1 MAATTR
7 TAIRPR
13 PPSNARHHAEWFSL
27 VETSGPFL
35 SIPVLQRV
43 FPQGLDAHNP
53 ERAGT
58 LRLAFDEWEADREDP
73 AIHNAWVRLVLGD
86 TLEMPDDLISEGQTL
101 PPAFEARI
109 AEHGETLRP
118 DLAIMDPDDPDKA
131 RLLVRI
137 YAPGQDLEKPIE
149 GLRWKASPATRMME
163 LLHATDVRLGLV
175 TNGEQWMLVHAPRG
189 ETTGYASWYALLWL
203 EEQITLR
210 TFRSLLSARRF
221 FGVADEDTIEA
232 MYAES
237 AQNQQEVTDQL
248 GYQVRQAVEILV
260 SAIDGVD
267 QDRGRTLLAGA
278 DEKQLYEAALTV
290 MMRLVFLFSAE
301 ERGMLLLGD
310 PLYDQYYAVS
320 TLREQL
326 REDADKHGEEV
337 LERRHDAY
345 SRLLATFRAV
355 HGGAEHEAMRLP
367 AYGGTLFDPDRYPFL
382 EGRSPGTSWRNEPTL
397 PLPIYNRD
405 VLHLLEALQ
414 ILRVK
419 VPGGGP
425 AEARRLSFRAL
436 DIEQIGHV
444 YEGLLDHTAL
454 RATETVLG
462 LTGSKDKEPE
472 IPLSTL
478 EELRERGKDTLIDSL
493 KKQTGRSPAALR
505 KALAAPSED
514 EGRWRAVFG
523 NDEAL
528 AERARP
534 FAGLVR
540 GDMSGYPV
548 VVLAG
553 SVYVTK
559 GSDRRESGTHYTPR
573 SLTEPIVQHTL
584 DPMVYEGPAEGWPK
598 EGWRLRSADEI
609 IALTVCDMAMGSGAF
624 LVQAC
629 RYLSERLVEAWEEA
643 GENRAPDDS
652 PLPADADERLAIAR
666 RLVADHCLYGVDK
679 NPLAVEMGK
688 LSLWLITLQKDRPFT
703 FLDHALRSGD
713 SLLGV
718 TSIDQLTHW
727 ALDPEGNRNVP
738 WFTLAT
744 ERALNTALDLRRQLH
759 SFSVLSVRD
768 TEAKARLL
776 REAEDAMELVRLGAD
791 LLAAAALRPAKR
803 RQAVSDAFLSEFHV
817 QALAYEDLREGAFTE
832 EGETDVREGF
842 AELRC
847 RADELLGNR
856 RPFHWPLEFP
866 EVFVDTQEPAIIDGR
881 LPLDA
886 GDLFEELSKPNDT
899 FVSGFAAVV
908 GNPPFQGGKKI
919 SGSFGT
925 DYREHLVEQ
934 VAHGIKGNADL
945 CAYFFLRA
953 GNVVRGGGGMGL
965 LATNTIA
972 QGDTREV
979 GLDQLANDSCVINRA
994 VSSRKWPGGASLEV
1008 AHLWMW
1014 QGDWTGVYMLDD
1026 QLVAG
1031 ITTRLTVPSAVQGDP
1046 YPLARNT
1053 DKAFL
1058 GSYVMGMGFTLQP
1071 EEAQALI
1078 DEDARN
1084 GNVVLPYLSGEDLN
1098 SHPEQ
1103 SPSRWIINFRKWP
1116 LRREVEGGW
1125 READKNQR
1133 NAWLRSGS
1141 VPKDYPHPVAAD
1153 YPDCLRIVEERV
1165 RPERTLHSDEVGKKY
1180 WWRFLRPRVE
1190 LYGTLEELERAL
1202 VTTRVSAFH
1211 FMSPADT
1218 RIVFSDSLTVLA
1230 ADAFTVLSS
1239 TIHDV
1244 WAHRPGMT
1252 TLESRPT
1259 YNAAYA
1265 FDSFPLPPQVPS
1277 LKDIG
1282 ERYYAHRQG
1291 IMQSRQEGL
1300 TKTYNRFHNPEE
1312 SAEDIERLLELHVE
1326 MDRAVADAYGW
1337 GDLDLWHGFHETK
1350 QGVRFTI
1357 SEEARREVLD
1367 RLLLLN
1373 HERYEEEVK
1382 QSLHDKKKKQGK
1394 TKKRPKPKTGG
1405 STNSLFGSGDEA

>member
-1 MAATTR
+1 MAATR

-13 PPSNARHHAEWFSL
+13 PPSNARHHAEWLSL

-35 SIPVLQRV
+35 SMPVLQRV
-43 FPQGLDAHNP
+43 FPQGLDAHDP
-53 ERAGT
+53 EHAGT
-58 LRLAFDEWEADREDP
+58 LRLAFAEWEADRDDP

-86 TLEMPDDLISEGQTL
+86 TLEMPDDLISEDQTL
-101 PPAFEARI
+101 PPALEARI

-137 YAPGQDLEKPIE
+137 YAPGQDLEKPTE
-149 GLRWKASPATRMME
+149 GMRWKASPATRMME

-189 ETTGYASWYALLWL
+189 ETTGYASWYASLWL

-210 TFRSLLSARRF
+210 AFRSILSARRF
-221 FGVADEDTIEA
+221 FGVAENDTIEA

-260 SAIDGVD
+260 AAIDGVD
-267 QDRGRTLLAGA
+267 QARGWTLLAGA

-301 ERGMLLLGD
+301 ERGLLLLGD

-326 REDADKHGEEV
+326 REDADKHGEEI

-355 HGGAEHEAMRLP
+355 HGGVEHEAMRLP

-382 EGRSPGTSWRNEPTL
+382 EGRSPGTSWRDDPAQ
-397 PLPIYNRD
+397 PLPIHNRD

-414 ILRVK
+414 VLRVK

-472 IPLSTL
+472 VTLAEL
-478 EELRERGKDTLIDSL
+478 EELCDRGEDTLLAFL
-493 KKQTGRSPAALR
+493 KKQTGRSVSALK
-505 KALAAPSED
+505 KALAAGSAD
-514 EGRWRAVFG
+514 EGRWRTAFG
-523 NDEAL
+523 NDEEL

-540 GDMSGYPV
+540 DDMSDYPV

-584 DPMVYEGPAEGWPK
+584 DPLVYEGPAEGWEK
-598 EGWRLRSADEI
+598 EEWRLRSADEI
-609 IALTVCDMAMGSGAF
+609 LDLTVCDMAMGSGAF

-643 GENRAPDDS
+643 GEDRAPDDS
-652 PLPADADERLAIAR
+652 PLPADADERLALAR
-666 RLVADHCLYGVDK
+666 RLVADQCLYGVDK

-703 FLDHALRSGD
+703 FLDHALRTGD

-718 TSIDQLTHW
+718 TSTGQLAHW
-727 ALDPEGNRNVP
+727 SLDPEGNRNVP

-744 ERALNTALDLRRQLH
+744 ERALHTALNLRRKLH
-759 SFSVLSVRD
+759 SFPVLSVRD
-768 TEAKARLL
+768 AEAKARLL
-776 REAEDAMELVRLGAD
+776 REAEEAMEIVRLGAD
-791 LLAAAALRPAKR
+791 LLVAAALQPAKR
-803 RQAVSDAFLSEFHV
+803 REAMSDLLLSEFHV
-817 QALAYEDLREGAFTE
+817 QALAYEELREGAFTG
-832 EGETDVREGF
+832 EGEAEIREGF
-842 AELRC
+842 IELRAK
-847 RADELLGNR
+847 ADQLLRDR

-866 EVFVDTQEPAIIDGR
+866 EVFVEVDEPAIIDGR

-886 GDLFEELSKPNDT
+886 GDLLAELAKPREE

-919 SGSFGT
+919 SGSLGT
-925 DYREHLVEQ
+925 NYRDYLVERI
-934 VAHGIKGNADL
+934 AGGKRGHADL

-953 GNVVRGGGGMGL
+953 SDVVCSGGGMGL

-979 GLDQLANDSCVINRA
+979 GLDQLTSDHCVITRA
-994 VSSRKWPGGASLEV
+994 VPTRKWPGEASLEV
-1008 AHLWMW
+1008 AHLWISRGEW
-1014 QGDWTGVYMLDD
+1014 VGPYVLDE
-1026 QLVAG
+1026 QLVEG
-1031 ITTRLTVPSAVQGDP
+1031 ITAYLAEPGAVQGDP
-1046 YPLARNT
+1046 YHLAANA
-1053 DKAFL
+1053 DKSFI
-1058 GSYVMGMGFTLQP
+1058 GSYVLGMGFVLQP
-1071 EEAQALI
+1071 EEAKVLVER
-1078 DEDARN
+1078 DLRN
-1084 GNVVLPYLSGEDLN
+1084 RDVLFPYMTGEDLN
-1098 SHPEQ
+1098 SRPDQ
-1103 SPSRWIINFRKWP
+1103 SPSRWVINFHDWP
-1116 LRREVEGGW
+1116 RE
-1125 READKNQR
+1125 RAEAYTDSW
-1133 NAWLRSGS
+1133 A
-1141 VPKDYPHPVAAD
+1141 
-1153 YPDCLRIVEERV
+1153 IVQERV
-1165 RPERTLHSDEVGKKY
+1165 RAERQRKKDTGEYALRKPLPQRYWQYADKRPALYDTIAEMKRVLVLTLHTKY
-1180 WWRFLRPRVE
+1180 
-1190 LYGTLEELERAL
+1190 A
-1202 VTTRVSAFH
+1202 AFT
-1211 FMSPADT
+1211 FVPADH
-1218 RIVFSDSLTVLA
+1218 VFSHALAVLA
-1230 ADAFTVLSS
+1230 TDKAGDLGLLCSSLYESWAFKYGSS
-1239 TIHDV
+1239 L
-1244 WAHRPGMT
+1244 GL
-1252 TLESRPT
+1252 TLRYTPSDCYET
-1259 YNAAYA
+1259 
-1265 FDSFPLPPQVPS
+1265 FPNPS
-1277 LKDIG
+1277 SSGDLEDIG
-1282 ERYYAHRQG
+1282 ERYYAHRQE

-1300 TKTYNRFHNPEE
+1300 TKTYNRFHNPDEA
-1312 SAEDIERLLELHVE
+1312 AEDIERLRELHIE
-1326 MDRAVADAYGW
+1326 MDRAVAGAYGW
-1337 GDLDLWHGFHETK
+1337 GDLDLGHGFHETK
-1350 QGVRFTI
+1350 QGVRLTI

-1373 HERYEEEVK
+1373 HERYAEEVA
-1382 QSLHDKKKKQGK
+1382 QSLHDKKKQKGK
-1394 TKKRPKPKTGG
+1394 TRKRPKPKADGG
-1405 STNSLFGSGDEA
+1405 MDALLGFDN